1 MSDAVRVLVVDDSA
15 LARQIITGAISRH
28 PKIEVVATAPDVYV
42 ARDRIVELK
51 PDVLTLDVEM
61 PRMDGV
67 QFLKR
72 LMPQYP
78 MPVVIVSA
86 LTRAGAAITLDA
98 LASGAVDFVPKP
110 SSSFGQKLDSM
121 ADELVEKILVAAQT
135 DVSRW
140 RDQSF
145 QLAAVRHKQ
154 TSLQE
159 SSAKVIAVGASTG
172 GTVALTGVIRSLPTT
187 VPGMVVVQH
196 MPPVFTGMF
205 ADKLN
210 EISAVEVKEAAD
222 GDRVLTGRVLIA
234 PGGVHTTVERQ
245 GGRYVVRC
253 KPGDPVSGHCPSV
266 DVLMD
271 SVATAVGRNAV
282 GVVLTGMGSDG
293 ASGLLRMR
301 QAGARTFAQDEASSV
316 VFGMPKQAYQNG
328 AAEKLVA
335 ITKVADELV
344 RVSEEITA

>member
-1 MSDAVRVLVVDDSA
+1 M
-15 LARQIITGAISRH
+15 
-28 PKIEVVATAPDVYV
+28 
-42 ARDRIVELK
+42 
-51 PDVLTLDVEM
+51 
-61 PRMDGV
+61 
-67 QFLKR
+67 
-72 LMPQYP
+72 
-78 MPVVIVSA
+78 
-86 LTRAGAAITLDA
+86 
-98 LASGAVDFVPKP
+98 
-110 SSSFGQKLDSM
+110 
-121 ADELVEKILVAAQT
+121 
-135 DVSRW
+135 
-140 RDQSF
+140 
-145 QLAAVRHKQ
+145 
-154 TSLQE
+154 
-159 SSAKVIAVGASTG
+159 
-172 GTVALTGVIRSLPTT
+172 IRSLPTT